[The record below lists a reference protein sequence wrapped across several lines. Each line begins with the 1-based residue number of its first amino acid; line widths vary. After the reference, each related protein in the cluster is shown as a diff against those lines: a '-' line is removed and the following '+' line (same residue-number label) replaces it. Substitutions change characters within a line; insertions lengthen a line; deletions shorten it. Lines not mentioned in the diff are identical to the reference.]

1 VQLKDSISLQYDH
14 VELAYSNSPLEKKIL
29 TPELRNEVD
38 FFSGLKLEAW
48 ILAYYLLVKCYIV
61 KQKMDTAERTVS
73 DFERAINKRWKL
85 DNELAFSILAY
96 TYKSVLMYDEA
107 INYFMEAYNKN
118 QEYTLAEKNRM
129 ACIDA
134 IRQRN
139 ESISKN
145 PALQNELK
153 SQISSL
159 VFNNFLRGSISS
171 TLDFEV
177 DEDDDDTKS
186 EISGIELE
194 IDHIIEMEQEHKEV
208 ERRLS
213 AASMSGTSPVAAPII
228 ILASEVGSPVTK
240 SRFMTEA
247 EMLVFSYELL
257 KRSGRRRET
266 LAQLPKAVDPARRED
281 YLSDNDFKKIF
292 GMPRDAYNNLPQWK
306 KVELKKKVQL
316 F

>member
-1 VQLKDSISLQYDH
+1 MVIFLYENRRYDDAFVQLKDSISLQYDH

-48 ILAYYLLVKCYIV
+48 ILAYYLLIKCYIA
-61 KQKMDTAERTVS
+61 KQKTDIAERTVS

-96 TYKSVLMYDEA
+96 SYKSVLMYDEA

-159 VFNNFLRGSISS
+159 VFNNFFCVVVFQVILSLKLMKM
-171 TLDFEV
+171 TMTQNL
-177 DEDDDDTKS
+177 KYQ
-186 EISGIELE
+186 EL
-194 IDHIIEMEQEHKEV
+194 
-208 ERRLS
+208 S
-213 AASMSGTSPVAAPII
+213 
-228 ILASEVGSPVTK
+228 
-240 SRFMTEA
+240 
-247 EMLVFSYELL
+247 
-257 KRSGRRRET
+257 
-266 LAQLPKAVDPARRED
+266 
-281 YLSDNDFKKIF
+281 
-292 GMPRDAYNNLPQWK
+292 
-306 KVELKKKVQL
+306 
-316 F
+316 